1 MKTQVNELAQSL
13 VNRGVRLGTAESCTG
28 GWIGRELTGVA
39 GSSRWY
45 EGGVICYSND
55 LKRNILQVP
64 ESILEQ
70 HGAVSEQAALAM
82 ADGARKV
89 LKTEISVAVTGIAGP
104 DGGSA
109 EKPVGT
115 VWLAWSIPDETVASC
130 FRFFGDREQIREQAV
145 QKALEGLLQL
155 MS

>member
-1 MKTQVNELAQSL
+1 MKTLVNELAEL
-13 VNRGVRLGTAESCTG
+13 LMNRGVRLSTAESCTG
-28 GWIGRELTGVA
+28 GWIGCELTALA

-45 EGGVICYSND
+45 EGGVICYSNE
-55 LKRNILQVP
+55 LKHHVLQVP
-64 ESILEQ
+64 ESLLEQ
-70 HGAVSEQAALAM
+70 YGAVSEQVALAM
-82 ADGARKV
+82 ADGACWV

-115 VWLAWSIPDETVASC
+115 VWLAWSVAGKTVASC
-130 FRFFGDREQIREQAV
+130 FQFFGDREQVRKQAV